1 MVPDDGQYCVLRDA
15 QELVRFIGNLNGDY
29 SCDLG
34 VIEDSFGYIKI
45 VRLSD
50 IRFVSIEEAK
60 EFDPVGFELLNDYG
74 TDEWVR
80 ER

>member
-1 MVPDDGQYCVLRDA
+1 MFEDGQYCILREA

-45 VRLSD
+45 HRLSD
-50 IRFVSIEEAK
+50 IRFVSREEAI
-60 EFDPVGFELLNDYG
+60 EFDRVTYGILNDYG
-74 TDEWVR
+74 MDE
-80 ER
+80 